1 VTGAWITPAAG
12 QGTMVVLLRKAPSIV
27 VASCAGVRRRPRSIV
42 TPGLAALALLA
53 GACGATG
60 TPALQVSDAQAAVPL
75 AGSSQLVLAV
85 TNTGDGDDALVGVE
99 SDAALAIEL
108 HETRIAD
115 DRATM
120 VSLDE
125 VPLPAGETVRF
136 RPGGLHLMMIAPSDE
151 VVLGATFDV
160 TLRFDRSDPL
170 TTTAEVRELLDLA
183 EDSFDDPDA

>member
-1 VTGAWITPAAG
+1 
-12 QGTMVVLLRKAPSIV
+12 MVALLRKAPVIV
-27 VASCAGVRRRPRSIV
+27 VDTRAAVHRRQRLLLAG
-42 TPGLAALALLA
+42 TLALALVT
-53 GACGATG
+53 GGCGASG
-60 TPALQVSDAQAAVPL
+60 TPALEVSGAQAAVPL
-75 AGSSQLVLAV
+75 AGSSQLVFAV

-99 SDAALAIEL
+99 TDAALAIEL

-115 DRATM
+115 QRATM

-136 RPGGLHLMMIAPSDE
+136 RPGSLHLMMIAPSDE

-160 TLRFDRSDPL
+160 TLLFDRSDPV

>member
-1 VTGAWITPAAG
+1 
-12 QGTMVVLLRKAPSIV
+12 MVVLLRKAPSIV
-27 VASCAGVRRRPRSIV
+27 VASCVAVRRRRPRSIM

-53 GACGATG
+53 GACASG

-75 AGSSQLVLAV
+75 AGSSQLVLTV
-85 TNTGDGDDALVGVE
+85 TNSGDGDDALVGVE
-99 SDAALAIEL
+99 TDAALAIEL

-160 TLRFDRSDPL
+160 TLRFDRSDPV

>member
-1 VTGAWITPAAG
+1 
-12 QGTMVVLLRKAPSIV
+12 MVALLRKAPGIV
-27 VASCAGVRRRPRSIV
+27 VGTRAAVRRRPRLV
-42 TPGLAALALLA
+42 VLAGLAALALLA
-53 GACGATG
+53 GACGASG

-75 AGSSQLVLAV
+75 AGSSQLVLTI
-85 TNTGDGDDALVGVE
+85 TNSGDGDDALVGVE
-99 SDAALAIEL
+99 TDAALAIEL

-125 VPLPAGETVRF
+125 VPLPAGETIRF
-136 RPGGLHLMMIAPSDE
+136 RPGGLHLMMIAPGDE
-151 VVLGATFDV
+151 VELGASFDV
-160 TLRFDRSDPL
+160 TLLFDRSDPV